1 MPSLQS
7 IEPAGGPFTERG
19 PFEWCL
25 DPYKEYGN
33 YRGRARR
40 KEFWCFYLFYFIA
53 FALLSLLQPH
63 VGLFFMVVS
72 YIPAWCVSIRR
83 MHDIDHRGWWLLF
96 PVVNVILIC
105 LDGTRGR
112 NRFGADPKT
121 ASEQQAAFDARQE

>member
-1 MPSLQS
+1 MMPSLQS

-40 KEFWCFYLFYFIA
+40 KEFWCFYLFHFIA
-53 FALLSLLQPH
+53 FALLSLLQPL
-63 VGLFFMVVS
+63 GLLLMLFS
-72 YIPAWCVSIRR
+72 YIPMWCVSIRR

-112 NRFGADPKT
+112 NHFG
-121 ASEQQAAFDARQE
+121 AAFDARQE